1 MADRPSREADLWL
14 VGAVVLAIGAASV
27 SIAAFEFARRPV
39 VLTTERCVVI
49 GPATHPDLVGP
60 HLVVDCDGVQF
71 GVPAVLP

>member
-1 MADRPSREADLWL
+1 MNREPDWWL
-14 VGAVVLAIGAASV
+14 VGAVVLAIGAFAV
-27 SIAAFEFARRPV
+27 AVGAFEFARRPV
-39 VLTTERCVVI
+39 VLTPERCVIV